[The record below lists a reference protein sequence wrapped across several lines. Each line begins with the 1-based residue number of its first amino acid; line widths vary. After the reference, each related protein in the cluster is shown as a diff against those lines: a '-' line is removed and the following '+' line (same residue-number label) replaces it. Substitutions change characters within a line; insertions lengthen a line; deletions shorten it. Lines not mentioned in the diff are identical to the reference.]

1 MTQIPL
7 TARQEWR
14 KYWPMVLAA
23 NIGFGFYSVMQVYT
37 GLFMVPVSDE
47 FNWTKT
53 ELTAGLSLSSI
64 IVTILSP
71 LFGVLIDRWGSRRLV
86 LPGLFLKALVFAG
99 FSLISGSMVQWM
111 AIWVIYALVT
121 LCIKSTVWTTAIAST
136 FNSGRGLAMGAMMT
150 GAAVSQVIVPPL
162 GNWLITEFGWRMA
175 FVYMGLTWGGIAF
188 LLCLMFLYDGH
199 DELRAMRKKAITE
212 NKPLPTLPGL
222 SPSEAL
228 RCVALWRIGGSTF
241 IIMTLTIALLVHQFP
256 ILVEAGVSREKAAL
270 LMSLGGVAGIFGKI
284 ITGHLMDKFKPN
296 LIGGATLAM
305 AAGAFLLLIDGV
317 RTPVLITIALVING
331 YASGSKL
338 QICGYLTAR
347 YAGLRHFGLIFSIM
361 ASLISLGAGLGPL
374 LASICYDAFSSYNPF
389 LIVGVIGSLLS
400 GYLILRLGDYPQ
412 WEPVVPAADSGT
424 RGAHG

>member
-1 MTQIPL
+1 
-7 TARQEWR
+7 
-14 KYWPMVLAA
+14 MVLAA

-150 GAAVSQVIVPPL
+150 GAAVSQVIVAPL
-162 GNWLITEFGWRMA
+162 GNWLITEFG
-175 FVYMGLTWGGIAF
+175 
-188 LLCLMFLYDGH
+188 
-199 DELRAMRKKAITE
+199 
-212 NKPLPTLPGL
+212 
-222 SPSEAL
+222 
-228 RCVALWRIGGSTF
+228 WRIGGSTF

-412 WEPVVPAADSGT
+412 WEPMVPAADSGT

>member
-1 MTQIPL
+1 MMQTPL

-23 NIGFGFYSVMQVYT
+23 NIGFGFFSVMQVYT
-37 GLFMVPVSDE
+37 GLFMAPVSEE
-47 FNWTKT
+47 FNWSKT

-71 LFGVLIDRWGSRRLV
+71 VFGVLIDRWGSRRLV

-99 FSLISGSMVQWM
+99 FSLISGSMMQWM
-111 AIWVIYALVT
+111 VMWVIYALVS
-121 LCIKSTVWTTAIAST
+121 LSIKSTVWTTAIAST
-136 FNSGRGLAMGAMMT
+136 FDSGRGLAMGTMMT
-150 GAAVSQVIVPPL
+150 GAALSQVIVPPL

-199 DELRAMRKKAITE
+199 DELRAARKQAISDA
-212 NKPLPTLPGL
+212 KPLPTLPGL
-222 SPSEAL
+222 SPQEAL
-228 RCVALWRIGGSTF
+228 RCVALWRIGASTF

-256 ILVEAGVSREKAAL
+256 ILVEAGVSRENAAL
-270 LMSLGGVAGIFGKI
+270 LMSLGGVAGIIGKI
-284 ITGHLMDKFKPN
+284 TTGYFMDRFKPN

-317 RTPVLITIALVING
+317 RTPALITIALIING

-347 YAGLRHFGLIFSIM
+347 YAGLKNFGLIFSIM
-361 ASLISLGAGLGPL
+361 ASLIALGAGVGPL
-374 LASICYDAFSSYNPF
+374 LGSICYDAFGSYNPF
-389 LIVGVIGSLLS
+389 LIVGVVGSLLS
-400 GYLILRLGDYPQ
+400 GYLILRLGDYPDSAAK
-412 WEPVVPAADSGT
+412 VPAAAAELHT
-424 RGAHG
+424 QK